1 LGANKRMPD
10 YYKPD
15 LGAEPNNP
23 FARDQDGKLV
33 RRAYWL
39 DMLDSSV
46 VLALTR
52 GIGVHLTNEEKR
64 AHLADIRRDHLVD
77 DIVVQEILPPEL

>member
-1 LGANKRMPD
+1 MPD

-46 VLALTR
+46 VLAMTR

-64 AHLADIRRDHLVD
+64 VHLADIRRDHLVD

>member
-1 LGANKRMPD
+1 MPD

-64 AHLADIRRDHLVD
+64 SHLADIRRDHLVD

>member
-1 LGANKRMPD
+1 MPD

-52 GIGVHLTNEEKR
+52 GVGAHLTNEEKR
-64 AHLADIRRDHLVD
+64 AHLADIRRDQLVE
-77 DIVVQEILPPEL
+77 DIVVQEILPPEH

>member
-1 LGANKRMPD
+1 MPD

-15 LGAEPNNP
+15 LGADPNNP

-39 DMLDSSV
+39 DMIDNSII
-46 VLALTR
+46 LALTQ
-52 GIGVHLTNEEKR
+52 GVGAHLTNEEKR
-64 AHLADIRRDHLVD
+64 AHIADIRRDHLLD
-77 DIVVQEILPPEL
+77 DIVVQEILPPEH